1 LDRPPGE
8 ESVEGLATG
17 RERAAEFRALFEDDR
32 AFRDWYDRAVPRVYG
47 YLFDRCGGLRTVAEE
62 LAQEAFIEAV
72 RHRRRFDGRSDP
84 ITWVISIARHKLAD
98 HYRRLAREE
107 RRHLR
112 LVSASSAEEG
122 WPDRW
127 YTTESREVVLRAL
140 RGLPAMQ
147 RAALAFH
154 YMDELSVV
162 ETARELGKTEA
173 AVESLLSRGREG
185 FCRALAENRQEAED
199 A

>member
-1 LDRPPGE
+1 M
-8 ESVEGLATG
+8 EGLATG
-17 RERAAEFRALFEDDR
+17 RERAARFRALFEDDW
-32 AFRDWYDRAVPRVYG
+32 AFREWYEGAVPRVYG

-62 LAQEAFIEAV
+62 LTQEAFIEAV
-72 RHRRRFDGRSDP
+72 RHRTRFDGRSDP

-107 RRHLR
+107 RRNLR
-112 LVSASSAEEG
+112 VVSGPPAEEG
-122 WPDRW
+122 RADQWDS
-127 YTTESREVVLRAL
+127 TESREVVLHAL

-147 RAALAFH
+147 RAALTLH
-154 YMDELSVV
+154 SMDELSVG
-162 ETARELGKTEA
+162 ETARELGKSEA

-185 FCRALAENRQEAED
+185 FRRALDKMREETED

>member
-1 LDRPPGE
+1 
-8 ESVEGLATG
+8 VEGLATG

-62 LAQEAFIEAV
+62 LTQQAFIEAV
-72 RHRRRFDGRSDP
+72 RHRTRFDGRSDP
-84 ITWVISIARHKLAD
+84 ITWVLSIARHKLAD

-112 LVSASSAEEG
+112 LVSGPPSEEG
-122 WPDRW
+122 WADPRD
-127 YTTESREVVLRAL
+127 TTESSEGVLRAL
-140 RGLPAMQ
+140 RGLPSMQ
-147 RAALAFH
+147 RAALALH

-185 FCRALAENRQEAED
+185 FRRALAKMREETED